1 MKIADHRFYQC
12 FRQKDLVSG
21 LVIVIVI
28 EVNGGFVMR
37 KIIVLFSFAAMMS
50 LAACGTGSTKNG
62 DSTVTEQITETTTDT
77 EESEEATEG
86 ITEAN
91 DSGTTETPGTEE
103 ETTEQTPDNEQGNS
117 NISMP
122 VLDEINQ
129 LVTVGTA
136 GSYLKAVQAAVKL
149 MDWGVGTGLGADE
162 IKDAASAWMAGKS
175 ATEQEEFVQKMEMV
189 DDAYIKLLGTNEDEV
204 KDLLESAGCSDASYP
219 WSDGPIDSV
228 EAVLAGVG
236 LR

>member
-1 MKIADHRFYQC
+1 
-12 FRQKDLVSG
+12 
-21 LVIVIVI
+21 
-28 EVNGGFVMR
+28 MR
-37 KIIVLFSFAAMMS
+37 KIMFLFSFAAIMS
-50 LAACGTGSTKNG
+50 LAACGTGSAKNG
-62 DSTVTEQITETTTDT
+62 DGTATEQITETTTDT
-77 EESEEATEG
+77 EESEEA
-86 ITEAN
+86 TEAN

-103 ETTEQTPDNEQGNS
+103 ETTEQIPDNEQGDS

-122 VLDEINQ
+122 VLDEIDQ

-219 WSDGPIDSV
+219 WSDGPIDSI
-228 EAVLAGVG
+228 EAVMAGVG
-236 LR
+236 VR

>member
-1 MKIADHRFYQC
+1 
-12 FRQKDLVSG
+12 
-21 LVIVIVI
+21 
-28 EVNGGFVMR
+28 MR
-37 KIIVLFSFAAMMS
+37 KIMFLFSFAAIMS
-50 LAACGTGSTKNG
+50 LAACGTGSAKND
-62 DSTVTEQITETTTDT
+62 DSTATEQITEMTTDT
-77 EESEEATEG
+77 EESEEA
-86 ITEAN
+86 TEAN

-103 ETTEQTPDNEQGNS
+103 ETTEQIPDNEQGDS

-122 VLDEINQ
+122 VLDEIDQ

-175 ATEQEEFVQKMEMV
+175 ETEQEEFVQKMEMV

-219 WSDGPIDSV
+219 WSDGPIDSI
-228 EAVLAGVG
+228 EAVMAGVG
-236 LR
+236 VR

>member
-1 MKIADHRFYQC
+1 
-12 FRQKDLVSG
+12 
-21 LVIVIVI
+21 
-28 EVNGGFVMR
+28 MR
-37 KIIVLFSFAAMMS
+37 KIIVLFSFAAMIS
-50 LAACGTGSTKNG
+50 LAACGTGSAKNG
-62 DSTVTEQITETTTDT
+62 DSTATEQITETITDT
-77 EESEEATEG
+77 EESEEA
-86 ITEAN
+86 TEAN

-103 ETTEQTPDNEQGNS
+103 ETTEQIPDNEQGDS

-122 VLDEINQ
+122 VLDEIDQ

-175 ATEQEEFVQKMEMV
+175 EAEQEEFVQKMEMV

>member
-1 MKIADHRFYQC
+1 MVRD
-12 FRQKDLVSG
+12 

-37 KIIVLFSFAAMMS
+37 KIMVLFSFAAMIS
-50 LAACGTGSTKNG
+50 LAACGTGSVKNG
-62 DSTVTEQITETTTDT
+62 DSTATEQITETTTDT
-77 EESEEATEG
+77 EESEEATED

-103 ETTEQTPDNEQGNS
+103 ETTEQIPDNEQGDS

-122 VLDEINQ
+122 VLDEIDQ

-136 GSYLKAVQAAVKL
+136 GSYLKAVQATVKL

-162 IKDAASAWMAGKS
+162 IKDATSTWLAGKS
-175 ATEQEEFVQKMEMV
+175 ETEQEEFLQKMEMV